1 MGRDEDAI
9 DKAIE
14 GLTIR
19 QVMPPQLAQA
29 VAAQEKEMVIAALRG
44 NMRNSTSRTRAA
56 AEELK
61 AILARQG
68 WKPEQL
74 SDAQIGEV
82 IDRLAEGAKNAEREY
97 RADGRRAGVRPRNG
111 RYQALAGAT
120 AVGDKA
126 FGPIP
131 EIVDAAERYA
141 AEAEIDFR
149 RQAYKAR

>member
-1 MGRDEDAI
+1 
-9 DKAIE
+9 
-14 GLTIR
+14 
-19 QVMPPQLAQA
+19 MPPELAQA

-44 NMRNSTSRTRAA
+44 KTRNSTGRARAA
-56 AEELK
+56 ADELK
-61 AILARQG
+61 AILAQQG

-74 SDAQIGEV
+74 SDAQIGEL
-82 IDRLAEGAKNAEREY
+82 IDRLAEGTKNAEREY
-97 RADGRRAGVRPRNG
+97 RADGRRTGDRQGNG

-120 AVGDKA
+120 TVGGKA

-141 AEAEIDFR
+141 AEAGIAFR